1 MLTRLQDVAAEIM
14 LEKIDTKSGFPMD
27 SLITYG
33 IINTTPIKWK
43 EVAPIVAKACA
54 AKIVSLDV
62 WVQSLKDWTFEPE
75 SYGTDLHE
83 LPAAQLL
90 DFFATLLRAEHEIPV
105 EPTTLQQTR
114 YDHQFRYD
122 YQPRY
127 ERRRMRHPKP
137 VSHRMMKIWL
147 YQLKDWIPKLNIE
160 LDDEIDTGEI
170 QAYYKKHPYT
180 EERTLSV
187 SSND

>member
-1 MLTRLQDVAAEIM
+1 MLTRLQDIAAEIM
-14 LEKIDTKSGFPMD
+14 LEKIDARSGFPVD
-27 SLITYG
+27 PLIIYG
-33 IINTTPIKWK
+33 IIDTTPIKWK

-105 EPTTLQQTR
+105 EPTTLHQPR
-114 YDHQFRYD
+114 YDR
-122 YQPRY
+122 QPRY

-137 VSHRMMKIWL
+137 VSHRMMEIWL
-147 YQLKDWIPKLNIE
+147 YQLRDWAPKLNVE
-160 LDDEIDTGEI
+160 LDDEIDASEI
-170 QAYYKKHPYT
+170 QAYYKKYPSR
-180 EERTLSV
+180 ERTLSV